1 MKVLVVSPHP
11 DDETLGAG
19 GTIKRF
25 IDEGNEVYWL
35 NITTAKGNNNFSHD
49 LISKIDYQIKQIEK
63 IYNYSGVFH
72 LNLPTT
78 KLSSIDDNIAIER
91 IGKIIKNIQPNIMIL
106 PDYNDAHSDH
116 KKVFDWCF
124 ACTKVFR
131 YPSIK
136 EVMTMEIVSE
146 TDYGRPENNFVPNYF
161 VDITEYINHKINAL
175 KIYTTEIGEPP
186 FPRSIENVMALATLR
201 GGMSGVRYAEGFR
214 LIKKII

>member
-35 NITTAKGNNNFSHD
+35 NITTVKGNNNFSHD

-146 TDYGRPENNFVPNYF
+146 TDYGRPENKFVPNYF

-175 KIYTTEIGEPP
+175 KIYDTEIGEPP
-186 FPRSIENVMALATLR
+186 FPRSIETVMALATLC